1 MVRTLFS
8 RRELLC
14 VVLGFLSLLPLLAL
28 AAPAPAAPPQQLQQ
42 RQAHASSSVDGDCGF
57 SGDDNTYGLG
67 IRIGVY
73 LQWIT
78 SAVAYGFLPTEAQS
92 IRGVNNC
99 FQAAMFA
106 GLLFITITKGSDLYA
121 VEAYIML
128 IFCMGGVC
136 SGDAKEDG
144 IFKVKKFAYYKAS
157 NIGRVIRFILNIGFC
172 VYGLWFFFTGMDHM
186 KHPPCSTWAYFFA
199 KVNLYAWL
207 RTFMK
212 VVFVLMAIIHSVV
225 IFSPIL
231 FKLCCSARSIED
243 TELHDTSLELPGLE
257 TENTLRSKPGK
268 GFEETTMVILSG
280 SLISFMLTVELMI
293 RWNHIVGVNE
303 MGSTG
308 QLLPLIMAIGS
319 FIRVLYLFTEEGKS
333 EGRSV
338 DPDENDIC
346 GGSTI

>member
-8 RRELLC
+8 RRELPC
-14 VVLGFLSLLPLLAL
+14 VILGLLSLLPLLAL
-28 AAPAPAAPPQQLQQ
+28 AAPAPAPPQLQQ
-42 RQAHASSSVDGDCGF
+42 RQAQASSPVDNECGF

-73 LQWIT
+73 LQWVT

-92 IRGVNNC
+92 VRGVNNC

-121 VEAYIML
+121 VEAYMML

-144 IFKVKKFAYYKAS
+144 GIFKAKKFAYHKAS
-157 NIGRVIRFILNIGFC
+157 NIGGLIRFVLSTGFC

-186 KHPPCSTWAYFFA
+186 KHPGCSTWAYFFA
-199 KVNLYAWL
+199 KVNLYTWL

-212 VVFVLMAIIHSVV
+212 AVFVLMGIIHSMV
-225 IFSPIL
+225 IFWPIAH
-231 FKLCCSARSIED
+231 KLCCFPTSHNEEIDLAVASFGQSEIEPENTSRSKAEK
-243 TELHDTSLELPGLE
+243 GLE
-257 TENTLRSKPGK
+257 STS
-268 GFEETTMVILSG
+268 MVILSG

-293 RWNHIVGVNE
+293 RWNHILGVNE
-303 MGSTG
+303 LGSTG

-319 FIRVLYLFTEEGKS
+319 FIRVLHLLRKEGKS
-333 EGRSV
+333 TGRSM
-338 DPDENDIC
+338 DPDDNDIC